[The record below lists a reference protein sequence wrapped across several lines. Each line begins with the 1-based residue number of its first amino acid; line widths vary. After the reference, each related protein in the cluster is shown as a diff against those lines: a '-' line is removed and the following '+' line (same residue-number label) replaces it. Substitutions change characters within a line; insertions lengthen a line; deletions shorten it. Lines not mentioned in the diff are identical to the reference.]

1 MAHRSDMAAD
11 QELQQDSE
19 QFDVGRDTGQLM
31 EHDQVSGA
39 VSSLCSE
46 GFRRI
51 LEVEDTAASIAATRW
66 ELEHMLLLRGSLH
79 WDQVV
84 EELSADRYSC
94 PQESAKVSPA
104 RTSSQAPHHHSACP

>member
-1 MAHRSDMAAD
+1 MGASDQESLLSMAHRSDMAAD

-46 GFRRI
+46 DC
-51 LEVEDTAASIAATRW
+51 L
-66 ELEHMLLLRGSLH
+66 
-79 WDQVV
+79 VV
-84 EELSADRYSC
+84 L
-94 PQESAKVSPA
+94 
-104 RTSSQAPHHHSACP
+104 